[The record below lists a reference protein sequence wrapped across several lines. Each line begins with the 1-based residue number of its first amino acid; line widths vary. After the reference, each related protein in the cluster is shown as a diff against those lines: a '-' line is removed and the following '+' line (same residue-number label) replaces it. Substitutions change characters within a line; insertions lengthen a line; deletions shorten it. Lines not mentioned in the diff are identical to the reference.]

1 MLVTGQLRKK
11 LLTLDAQA
19 RSTEQWSEGPPNTDM
34 PRSLRQCKVFSGR
47 VGGAGLGAEP
57 CSLPSDLGYSLNV
70 PPCQGWRT
78 FIPHP
83 VRAEAE
89 RQEPWGTDRLRNS
102 LESVSDQWELGL
114 SPDLLTP
121 LPPRFPKHLASPS
134 CCPRGSA
141 ETEEELRVCLCPLR
155 PHHSLPRGRWER
167 TRQDPHK
174 FPHREVCQGHS
185 PEQR

>member
-1 MLVTGQLRKK
+1 MRRHGPLSSGQKGH
-11 LLTLDAQA
+11 LTQTCLA
-19 RSTEQWSEGPPNTDM
+19 RS
-34 PRSLRQCKVFSGR
+34 GR
-47 VGGAGLGAEP
+47 AK
-57 CSLPSDLGYSLNV
+57 CSLGRWGPGRRAVQSAQRPWLQLEC
-70 PPCQGWRT
+70 PCQGWRT

-121 LPPRFPKHLASPS
+121 LPPRCPKHLASPS

-155 PHHSLPRGRWER
+155 PHHSLHLGRWER
-167 TRQDPHK
+167 TRQEPHK